1 MSTTSGN
8 SFGRASNS
16 HLLDVKT
23 KETVQN
29 FFRLTYNTDVVNK
42 TVDLNDWMHDYS
54 TSGHG
59 SLTGVI
65 FYQYSDTQEVG
76 DTVEMED
83 YSGVE
88 DNSEVEGLYRN
99 FTGFRFAGLGQDPEA
114 EKRTDSPWL
123 NSTFQ
128 LDTSVNISRWQSGW
142 ESGWEEEWK
151 LEPVPYN
158 STPSST
164 SQALY
169 REIWARRRIGTGS

>member
-1 MSTTSGN
+1 MS
-8 SFGRASNS
+8 
-16 HLLDVKT
+16 
-23 KETVQN
+23 
-29 FFRLTYNTDVVNK
+29 Y
-42 TVDLNDWMHDYS
+42 
-54 TSGHG
+54 
-59 SLTGVI
+59 

-83 YSGVE
+83 
-88 DNSEVEGLYRN
+88 NSEVEGLYRK
-99 FTGFRFAGLGQDPEA
+99 FTGFQFTGAGQDPEA

-158 STPSST
+158 STLWFNGSAITLNAPFLNLDADKTACSWYNQLLTLDSCLCYGVRCYRRTFVKMTTSS
-164 SQALY
+164 A
-169 REIWARRRIGTGS
+169 